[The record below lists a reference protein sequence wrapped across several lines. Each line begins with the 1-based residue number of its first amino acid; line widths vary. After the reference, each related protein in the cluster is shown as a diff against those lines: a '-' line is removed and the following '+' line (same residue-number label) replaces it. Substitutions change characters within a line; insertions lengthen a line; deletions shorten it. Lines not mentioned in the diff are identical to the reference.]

1 MTPGCD
7 ILVRMTRSAKSSS
20 SSGPTK
26 PRRTRDLRPGRW
38 LLQDA
43 KARFSELVRRVR
55 SEGPQHVT
63 VHGRDEVVVISAEEF
78 RRLKGDRTGE
88 ALIAA
93 MQASPRRDIDIEPKR
108 APKPVRQ
115 VVL

>member
-1 MTPGCD
+1 
-7 ILVRMTRSAKSSS
+7 MTRTVKSS
-20 SSGPTK
+20 PK
-26 PRRTRDLRPGRW
+26 PPKVPRLPGRW
-38 LLQDA
+38 PLQAA

-63 VHGRDEVVVISAEEF
+63 VHGRDEVVVVSAEEF

-93 MQASPRRDIDIEPKR
+93 LQASPHRDVELEAER
-108 APKPVRQ
+108 ARLPVGD
-115 VVL
+115 VEL

>member
-1 MTPGCD
+1 
-7 ILVRMTRSAKSSS
+7 MTRIVKSSS
-20 SSGPTK
+20 K
-26 PRRTRDLRPGRW
+26 PPKAGRTRLLKSGRW

-78 RRLKGDRTGE
+78 RRLKGDLTGE

-93 MQASPRRDIDIEPKR
+93 MQASPHCDIDIEPER
-108 APKPVRQ
+108 APMPVRQ

>member
-1 MTPGCD
+1 
-7 ILVRMTRSAKSSS
+7 MTRIVKRPPAK
-20 SSGPTK
+20 PTK
-26 PRRTRDLRPGRW
+26 SRRRARDPKTGQW

-55 SEGPQHVT
+55 SDGPQRVT

-78 RRLKGDRTGE
+78 RRLKGDLTGE

-93 MQASPRRDIDIEPKR
+93 MQASPYREIDIEPGR
-108 APKPVRQ
+108 ASMPIRKVD
-115 VVL
+115 L

>member
-1 MTPGCD
+1 
-7 ILVRMTRSAKSSS
+7 MTRITKRS
-20 SSGPTK
+20 PTK
-26 PRRTRDLRPGRW
+26 SRRRPGDRKAGHW

-55 SEGPQHVT
+55 SDGPQRVT

-78 RRLKGDRTGE
+78 RRLKGDLTGE

-93 MQASPRRDIDIEPKR
+93 MQASPYREIDVEPSR
-108 APKPVRQ
+108 TSMPVRK
-115 VVL
+115 VEL